1 MIQGCHFRAEKYTIP
16 SHYIALTLSKLMMER
31 TEEILL
37 TALDHINI
45 NINIERAQTTN
56 QQTPLQQ
63 KSPIKWKKSQISGRP
78 SSHKLQIDNKELQ
91 PSCKYTDV

>member
-31 TEEILL
+31 TEDLLL
-37 TALDHINI
+37 TALDHI

-56 QQTPLQQ
+56 QHTPLQQ
-63 KSPIKWKKSQISGRP
+63 KSPIKWKKKPGIR
-78 SSHKLQIDNKELQ
+78 KA
-91 PSCKYTDV
+91 